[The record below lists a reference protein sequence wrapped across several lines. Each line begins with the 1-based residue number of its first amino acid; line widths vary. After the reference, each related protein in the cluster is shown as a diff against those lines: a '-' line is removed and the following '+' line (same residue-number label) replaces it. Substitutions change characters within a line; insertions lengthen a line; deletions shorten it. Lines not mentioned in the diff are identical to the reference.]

1 MKKVLS
7 IEGMTCNNCKKH
19 VTEAL
24 REVAGVKSATV
35 DLAKKNAVVEG
46 DTPVSDDA
54 LKSAVSE
61 AGYTVTGI
69 SGN

>member
-35 DLAKKNAVVEG
+35 DLAKKNAVVES
-46 DTPVSDDA
+46 DAPVADDA
-54 LKSAVSE
+54 LKNAVSE
-61 AGYTVTGI
+61 AGYTVTAI
-69 SGN
+69 GNG

>member
-35 DLAKKNAVVEG
+35 DLAKKNAVVES
-46 DTPVSDDA
+46 DMPVADET
-54 LKSAVSE
+54 LKSAVAD

-69 SGN
+69 TEG

>member
-7 IEGMTCNNCKKH
+7 IEGMTCGNCKRH

-24 REVAGVKSATV
+24 QEVAGVKSATV
-35 DLAKKNAVVEG
+35 DLAKKSAVVES
-46 DTPVSDDA
+46 DAPVADDL
-54 LKSAVSE
+54 LKNAVSE

>member
-7 IEGMTCNNCKKH
+7 IEGMTCNNCKTH

-35 DLAKKNAVVEG
+35 DLVKKNAVVES
-46 DTPVSDDA
+46 DTPVSDNA

-69 SGN
+69 SEN

>member
-24 REVAGVKSATV
+24 LEVAGVKSATV
-35 DLAKKNAVVEG
+35 DLAKKNAVVES
-46 DTPVSDDA
+46 DAPVSDNA
-54 LKSAVSE
+54 LKSAVSA

-69 SGN
+69 SGS